1 MLNQSNK
8 IRNIINLGGSLA
20 MTIPKETGFK
30 IGDCVI
36 VEGIDENN
44 FKVTKVEWNK
54 VSIVKNLKEIIFD
67 EE

>member
-20 MTIPKETGFK
+20 MTIPKEIGFK
-30 IGDCVI
+30 IGDYVI

-54 VSIVKNLKEIIFD
+54 VSIVKDLKEIIFD